1 MFRKLSFLNDLI
13 LLQTLI
19 VFEIMRMSYVKWIT
33 RCITSSVATE
43 FRVTTAEKSFM
54 LFIYILHTCRRLRL
68 ERGCFNPTTI
78 CVFACENGIYM
89 SYTYMIITYNINILL
104 YAAYAVVWQGFP
116 NYDPKVTQGPR
127 TFFEWSLS

>member
-1 MFRKLSFLNDLI
+1 MFCLDKNELKTRLVIENILFRKLSFLNDLI

-54 LFIYILHTCRRLRL
+54 LFIYIYYIHVD
-68 ERGCFNPTTI
+68 G
-78 CVFACENGIYM
+78 
-89 SYTYMIITYNINILL
+89 
-104 YAAYAVVWQGFP
+104 
-116 NYDPKVTQGPR
+116 YD
-127 TFFEWSLS
+127 